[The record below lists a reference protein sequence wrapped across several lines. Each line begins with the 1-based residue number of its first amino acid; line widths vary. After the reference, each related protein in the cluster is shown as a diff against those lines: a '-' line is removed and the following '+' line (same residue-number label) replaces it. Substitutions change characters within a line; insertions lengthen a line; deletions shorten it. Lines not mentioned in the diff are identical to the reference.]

1 MHKVRIL
8 PEKKK
13 VLAKLVEFKETF
25 DLCDIRRVRNTK
37 FNLFTFTQKYFL
49 VLFNVDL
56 IIYSF

>member
-25 DLCDIRRVRNTK
+25 DLCDIWRVK